1 MRKHKKTS
9 AAQLAS
15 MLIISA
21 GEARKILGADAKD
34 MTEEDIVLLIVQL
47 QEIARM
53 LIYTSI
59 SPEKQL

>member
-1 MRKHKKTS
+1 MGKQKKTT

-15 MLIISA
+15 TLIISA

-34 MTEEDIVLLIVQL
+34 MTDEEITLFVIQL

-53 LIYTSI
+53 LIFTSI
-59 SPEKQL
+59 SPKKQL